1 MNEVDV
7 VDEETSEEEN
17 LTTRELC
24 MKVQQIICDLV
35 FSEMST
41 FQGAE
46 TLPIFF
52 NLIFFLNY

>member
-41 FQGAE
+41 FQGVE
-46 TLPIFF
+46 TRQ
-52 NLIFFLNY
+52 FFLI